1 MRSRGLN
8 RVLKT
13 FFVSMPLLMVAC
25 DPGVTIHQV
34 KSSDDARGANPT
46 TTPSVVVKIK
56 PTRQLIG
63 EKFYYPEVEV
73 TNTSGSPIIITNV
86 ELAAG
91 NKTYANTP
99 PRPETYPLTIPLG
112 DTGTLE
118 VLFRLDHDL
127 YETFQGPVE
136 LRVHYLADGKLQVI
150 RTGVTRD

>member
-1 MRSRGLN
+1 MN
-8 RVLKT
+8 RVLRT

-25 DPGVTIHQV
+25 DPGMTIRQV
-34 KSSDDARGANPT
+34 KFPDDARGANPT
-46 TTPSVVVKIK
+46 TTPSVVVNIK

-73 TNTSGSPIIITNV
+73 TNTSGSPITITNV

-91 NKTYANTP
+91 NKTYFNKP

-112 DTGTLE
+112 GVGTLE
-118 VLFRLDHDL
+118 VLFLLDHDL

-136 LRVHYLADGKLQVI
+136 LRVHYLTDGKLQLT
-150 RTGVTRD
+150 RTSVTRD